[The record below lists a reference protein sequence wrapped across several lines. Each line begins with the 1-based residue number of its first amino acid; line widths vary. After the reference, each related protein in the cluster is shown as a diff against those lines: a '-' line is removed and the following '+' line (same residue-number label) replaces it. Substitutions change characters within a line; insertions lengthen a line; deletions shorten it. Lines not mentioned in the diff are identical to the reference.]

1 MEFIYILNNII
12 YAKIP
17 RPIWHN
23 TYRTGQKYFYDYK
36 EQIVKENEL
45 LVAIKNKGAQN
56 EIRQ

>member
-1 MEFIYILNNII
+1 MPKF
-12 YAKIP
+12 P
-17 RPIWHN
+17 VPFGIWHN